1 LSRTRDDAHSDS
13 ALDLFQFL
21 SDQDDRQ
28 NKDTLIRMNG
38 IRHTPAVS
46 KRISPSIRFIE
57 QFLSQGS
64 ANQLTGLLLGQLD
77 AFNRISTTFGHDQSE
92 VFCADYAHRLRN
104 RLPIGT
110 PVIRLSERRFAVLL
124 TLDSMTTIMDVAA
137 DIAEGQQPQ
146 LQVGEDAFLVD
157 VTLGIAVYPTHA
169 EEAASL
175 FRRAELAL
183 KEAREH
189 ELTFEIYRPDATQ
202 QQAALWKFES
212 ELERAVNQGELEVY
226 YQPKLTIQDNRISGV
241 EALVR
246 WRSQTGRLISPDEFI
261 PLAERSGSIVDIT
274 WLVFRQVAEH
284 AADWGE
290 LARPFSIAVNVSP
303 QVLEHADFFP
313 QLDRLKARMDEL
325 DLKLCLELT
334 EDSLVEGGQGLPDR
348 LKKIRK
354 SGVDLSI
361 DDFGKGYSS
370 LTYLKDIPATEVK
383 VDRRFIST
391 ISIDEKDRHIV
402 KAIIGLAQAFGMEVV
417 AEGVDSDESLRVVAE
432 LGCQVTQGFYIARPM
447 RSELL
452 LGWIRAYN
460 ADTFAKMLGTSSHP
474 LLSVEA

>member
-1 LSRTRDDAHSDS
+1 
-13 ALDLFQFL
+13 
-21 SDQDDRQ
+21 
-28 NKDTLIRMNG
+28 MNEV
-38 IRHTPAVS
+38 TYTSPTS

-64 ANQLTGLLLGQLD
+64 SHQLTGLLLGQLD
-77 AFNRISTTFGHDQSE
+77 AFNRISTTFGHEQSE
-92 VFCADYAHRLRN
+92 TFCADHAQRLRN
-104 RLPIGT
+104 LLPAGT

-124 TLDSMTTIMDVAA
+124 TLESMSTIMDVAA
-137 DIAEGQQPQ
+137 EIAEGHQPQ
-146 LQVGEDAFLVD
+146 LQVNEDTFLVD

-169 EEAASL
+169 EDASSL

-189 ELTFEIYRPDATQ
+189 ELNFEIYRPDATQ

-212 ELERAVNQGELEVY
+212 ELERAVNERELEVY
-226 YQPKLTIQDNRISGV
+226 YQPKLSIGDGRIVGC

-246 WRSQTGRLISPDEFI
+246 WRSHSGRLISPEEFI

-274 WLVFRQVAEH
+274 WLVFDQVAEH
-284 AADWGE
+284 AAEWGE
-290 LARPFSIAVNVSP
+290 LERPFTISVNASP
-303 QVLEHADFFP
+303 QVLEHAKFFV
-313 QLDRLKARMDEL
+313 QLDGLKGRLEAL
-325 DLKLCLELT
+325 DVKLCLELT
-334 EDSLVEGGQGLPDR
+334 EDSLVEGGQGLPHR
-348 LKKIRK
+348 LRKIRDR
-354 SGVDLSI
+354 GVDLSI

-402 KAIIGLAQAFGMEVV
+402 KAVVELARAFGMQIV
-417 AEGVDSDESLRVVAE
+417 AEGVDSDESLRVVTE

-452 LGWIRAYN
+452 LDWVKSYN
-460 ADTFAKMLGTSSHP
+460 ADTFSKMLETSSQP
-474 LLSVEA
+474 MIVEA